1 MYMIVYKVNDLNNYF
16 IEIMREN
23 VMVINMFFKI
33 IYINFLEEGV

>member
-33 IYINFLEEGV
+33 IYINFL

>member
-33 IYINFLEEGV
+33 ININFL

>member
-23 VMVINMFFKI
+23 VIVINMFFKI
-33 IYINFLEEGV
+33 IYINFL

>member
-1 MYMIVYKVNDLNNYF
+1 MYMIVYKVDDLNNYF

>member
-23 VMVINMFFKI
+23 VMVIYMFFKI
-33 IYINFLEEGV
+33 IYINFL

>member
-16 IEIMREN
+16 MEIMREN

-33 IYINFLEEGV
+33 IYINFL